1 MYTYIGVR
9 ESDNSSAE
17 KPSDEISRADLDFG
31 EQVGEGTVYRGTW
44 TPKGT
49 IESKEVAIKRVV
61 KIDKDTKREVS
72 LLMCMH
78 CISS

>member
-1 MYTYIGVR
+1 MGQGAY
-9 ESDNSSAE
+9 
-17 KPSDEISRADLDFG
+17 
-31 EQVGEGTVYRGTW
+31 GTVYRGTW